1 MLRFYDTDFIEE
13 ENIRRTQDALIL
25 DNAVWNACRNIVRKC
40 SHYHNSLI
48 HVIPI
53 ENKEKGLA
61 AYGYQD
67 NEANRE
73 LRMLRELVQCKNAL
87 QFGDIFS
94 EYKEVV
100 ICGCNELAVSFAE
113 YLTTLGVR
121 VSVAGKY
128 WEYFGYCGN
137 DTADFNGE
145 GKLVVF
151 AEGVIPRNGS
161 LTQAVRNS
169 VSPEFECIDK
179 IYEANVLD
187 GRIRDTMGSFED
199 LIGCLAGEQEVVIL
213 GDGRES
219 QDAYDLLLSFG
230 IDICGFAVEKKTR
243 SRLLGKAVMDVDEAV
258 KCLGKPVFV
267 ECHGRNG
274 ALGGEDTEYFDYR
287 GYERNKQFFMIRD
300 YTDIPVSN
308 LVHALRGKNVILTG
322 DRRLCQLLTEYLSM
336 AGDGNIFAKYVEIGG
351 GGIRKNDIVCVVVPD
366 YYTRPMEVR
375 DKKNMEYK
383 KFLSDAGENPAE
395 ILRKFWEMYD
405 EESVNKENDFPDQ
418 KKFDMA
424 LGRLLRLKESF
435 TAQELFVIFHAAYV
449 EMLGVQM
456 PDICGQ
462 VIYWEP
468 HFVPRYDFPF
478 LAEWLREGRIN
489 VQTIELRRNNVVRTG
504 SACARVT
511 EHQLTPLDPF
521 YNMFLD
527 ESSWGG
533 QDEDDAV
540 LKMRFEDI
548 KLHPMEMLD
557 IVCKR
562 MDIAWSDRM
571 LKTTSCGQVSSYR
584 GSTDFDLK
592 SVFNKYDDFLSEFD
606 RFRISIACSPYLKRY
621 GYTFENCLRFSR
633 RELQE
638 MFRKPFM
645 FESDERFQ
653 KDGSL
658 QMKLCEWIKWQLW
671 EVRKHMVLDDIRPEF
686 GQVEIK

>member
-1 MLRFYDTDFIEE
+1 M
-13 ENIRRTQDALIL
+13 
-25 DNAVWNACRNIVRKC
+25 
-40 SHYHNSLI
+40 
-48 HVIPI
+48 
-53 ENKEKGLA
+53 
-61 AYGYQD
+61 
-67 NEANRE
+67 
-73 LRMLRELVQCKNAL
+73 
-87 QFGDIFS
+87 
-94 EYKEVV
+94 
-100 ICGCNELAVSFAE
+100 
-113 YLTTLGVR
+113 
-121 VSVAGKY
+121 
-128 WEYFGYCGN
+128 
-137 DTADFNGE
+137 
-145 GKLVVF
+145 
-151 AEGVIPRNGS
+151 
-161 LTQAVRNS
+161 
-169 VSPEFECIDK
+169 
-179 IYEANVLD
+179 
-187 GRIRDTMGSFED
+187 
-199 LIGCLAGEQEVVIL
+199 
-213 GDGRES
+213 
-219 QDAYDLLLSFG
+219 
-230 IDICGFAVEKKTR
+230 
-243 SRLLGKAVMDVDEAV
+243 
-258 KCLGKPVFV
+258 
-267 ECHGRNG
+267 
-274 ALGGEDTEYFDYR
+274 
-287 GYERNKQFFMIRD
+287 
-300 YTDIPVSN
+300 
-308 LVHALRGKNVILTG
+308 
-322 DRRLCQLLTEYLSM
+322 
-336 AGDGNIFAKYVEIGG
+336 
-351 GGIRKNDIVCVVVPD
+351 CVVVPD

-383 KFLSDAGENPAE
+383 KFLSDAGADDYTEYFIRSRSFALIDEFLNRGREKYTEAQLLPKGILLGKIPPWSGNVFFRGIMDGHPEILIMPYSDLNENLFWYCIKLAGENPAE